1 MNLQQTIDDLF
12 LSQRN
17 EWKLLDTAIKQLDNV
32 KVKDFEW
39 SGGARV
45 EVQFNPARMVSTS
58 AKIDKETIE
67 KRPCFLCPNNR
78 PKEQKEIPFLDKY
91 LILANPYPILRNH
104 LTISFR
110 SHVAQRIRKKIGDML
125 ILAESLPN
133 YVVFYNGPKCGAS
146 APDHFHLQAG

>member
-78 PKEQKEIPFLDKY
+78 PKEQKEKISKNIHEFQRKFIRIHFFGLVHKIELIFNKIPFVIDAK
-91 LILANPYPILRNH
+91 
-104 LTISFR
+104 
-110 SHVAQRIRKKIGDML
+110 QRAVCIGG
-125 ILAESLPN
+125 ES
-133 YVVFYNGPKCGAS
+133 KTES
-146 APDHFHLQAG
+146 